1 MFGTRPISTRC
12 VGQVGFDQKGDKQ
25 VASIMA
31 AVSLSAF
38 GMHGLP
44 RSSFSGVVR
53 NYQLVYQALL
63 AGLVQRVEQFLLG
76 VDAKLRVHIARIAF
90 HGVFR

>member
-1 MFGTRPISTRC
+1 MFLQPPRFFYGTIEHVFGIRPISTRF

-25 VASIMA
+25 VASIVA

-38 GMHGLP
+38 GMHGLAV
-44 RSSFSGVVR
+44 F
-53 NYQLVYQALL
+53 
-63 AGLVQRVEQFLLG
+63 LVQRVEQFLLG